1 MFKIKRFLKLSFVFV
16 FILIC
21 YKIIFTVV
29 NSNQK
34 LRKTEELEEDYS
46 YIYRKNETE
55 IKACIFILCQ
65 DKDQEKLI
73 KTIHELEETFPH
85 KYPYILLN
93 DVPFSETFKTAI
105 SNAVSSRAYFGLIDE
120 EHWSLPK
127 GMKSS
132 DVGKDLIP
140 GKFVLNNRLNYR
152 HMCRFESGFF
162 YNHPMLKPFDY
173 YWRVEPGVGFH
184 CKLDE
189 DPFKFMRDNNKIYG
203 YVISLIELAST
214 VPTLWKAVY
223 EFMGKY
229 PQYITHPN
237 SLYFLSDDH
246 GSTWNYCHFWS
257 NFEIADMR
265 FFRSEA
271 YETFFKF
278 LDEKG
283 GFFYERWGDAPVHS
297 IAASL
302 FLEPDKIHF
311 FKNIGYTHWP
321 VTYCPSDPEIS
332 KKCKCPK
339 IIDKARDACN
349 NRLWKI
355 QKQLY
360 GTEN

>member
-1 MFKIKRFLKLSFVFV
+1 
-16 FILIC
+16 
-21 YKIIFTVV
+21 
-29 NSNQK
+29 
-34 LRKTEELEEDYS
+34 
-46 YIYRKNETE
+46 
-55 IKACIFILCQ
+55 
-65 DKDQEKLI
+65 
-73 KTIHELEETFPH
+73 
-85 KYPYILLN
+85 
-93 DVPFSETFKTAI
+93 
-105 SNAVSSRAYFGLIDE
+105 
-120 EHWSLPK
+120 
-127 GMKSS
+127 
-132 DVGKDLIP
+132 
-140 GKFVLNNRLNYR
+140 
-152 HMCRFESGFF
+152 
-162 YNHPMLKPFDY
+162 MLKPFDY

-297 IAASL
+297 IAV
-302 FLEPDKIHF
+302 IF
-311 FKNIGYTHWP
+311 FFFFFFFIYI
-321 VTYCPSDPEIS
+321 YIY
-332 KKCKCPK
+332 
-339 IIDKARDACN
+339 IIYSN
-349 NRLWKI
+349 NC
-355 QKQLY
+355 Y
-360 GTEN
+360 